1 MKNIM
6 IIFICLLSIN
16 LFAQNI
22 TSAEYFIDSDP
33 GFGNGTQIPV
43 TAAPEVTI
51 NYSVDLNTISDGFHV
66 LYFRAKDDSGSW
78 SIAYNKPFYKLS
90 PIQISPDIMSMEY
103 FIDSDPGLGNGENIT
118 VTTGQDVIVNFA
130 ADLISVDDG
139 FHILYVRGKDINGT
153 WSISHSKPF
162 FKETEKLLT
171 DITEVEYFFSN
182 VDTITPVYT
191 YTNFTAA
198 SDIDINIG
206 ADISSLAR
214 NTDFYFHITGK
225 DCTGVK
231 SIEYT
236 HEFFVESTNIP
247 PQVVTAI
254 SDINVNEDFGT
265 RIIADLDTIFN
276 DPDGLFG
283 DSLRYSVILNSGNI
297 NTQFNGSLLQIVSV
311 SDSNG
316 VVPVIVR
323 AEDDSLASV
332 RDTFLVNI
340 ASINDAPVFTNLPD
354 SVEFNADTSLT
365 INIWTFVEDIETTDS
380 LLIYDFY
387 VSNDSLLRNYE
398 PISGELTL
406 SSNVA
411 HSGLDSLMI
420 TVTDDSGDTAMDT
433 MLVLITPS
441 TEIIKGENLI
451 LTKYALKQNYPNP
464 FNPSTTIE
472 FSIPKTEFVTLKIY
486 NLLGQEVAT
495 LVSDKLAPDNYKFV
509 WDATNYSSGI
519 YFYKLIAGK
528 YIKIRKM
535 ILLK

>member
-1 MKNIM
+1 MKKII

-33 GFGNGTQIPV
+33 GFGNGTQIPI
-43 TAAPEVTI
+43 TPAPEVTI
-51 NYSVDLNTISDGFHV
+51 NYSVDLNTLNDGFHV

-78 SIAYNKPFYKLS
+78 SIAYSKPFYKQS
-90 PIQISPDIMSMEY
+90 PIQISPDIVGMEY
-103 FIDSDPGLGNGENIT
+103 FIDTDPGLGNGEVIT
-118 VTTGQDVIVNFA
+118 ITTGQDVTANFA
-130 ADLISVDDG
+130 ADLTSVDDG
-139 FHILYVRGKDINGT
+139 FHILYVRGKDTNGA

-162 FKETEKLLT
+162 FKETEKLLS
-171 DITEVEYFFSN
+171 DIDEVEYFFSN

-191 YTNFTAA
+191 FSNFTAT
-198 SDIDINIG
+198 SDIDISFG

-214 NTDFYFHITGK
+214 NTNFYFHIRGK
-225 DCTGVK
+225 DDSGVA

-236 HEFFVESTNIP
+236 HEFLVESTNIP
-247 PQVVTAI
+247 PQVVSPL

-297 NTQFNGSLLQIVSV
+297 NTQFTGNVLQVISV
-311 SDSNG
+311 NDSNG
-316 VVPVIVR
+316 VVPIIVR

-340 ASINDAPVFTNLPD
+340 APINDAPVFTTLPD
-354 SVEFNADTSLT
+354 SVEFNADTLVT
-365 INIWTFVEDIETTDS
+365 LNIWIFVEDIETADS
-380 LLIYDFY
+380 LLIYDFIPT
-387 VSNDSLLRNYE
+387 NDSLFYDFESL
-398 PISGELTL
+398 SGELTL
-406 SSNVA
+406 SSAVS

-420 TVTDDSGDTAMDT
+420 IVTDDSGATATDT
-433 MLVLITPS
+433 MLVIITPS
-441 TEIIKGENLI
+441 TGINEKENLI
-451 LTKYALKQNYPNP
+451 PTEYTLKQNYPNP

-472 FSIPKTEFVTLKIY
+472 FSIPKSEFVTLKIY
-486 NLLGQEVAT
+486 NLLGQEVVT
-495 LVSDKLAPDNYKFV
+495 LVSDKLVPDHYKYI

-519 YFYKLIAGK
+519 YFYKLEAGSFIQVQK
-528 YIKIRKM
+528 LILIK
-535 ILLK
+535 